1 MTWTVTIDAGNIEV
15 LSRIKGL
22 ETRPSSEEDV
32 GLLDGMHPAKKKYG
46 PSLARHWG
54 NPVREIN
61 PIRNHR
67 HWTEETLSAN
77 VLEF

>member
-1 MTWTVTIDAGNIEV
+1 MTWAVTIDAGNIEIP
-15 LSRIKGL
+15 SRIKGL
-22 ETRPSSEEDV
+22 ETRPSSEEDIWAWSTLV
-32 GLLDGMHPAKKKYG
+32 DRLIMSFAC
-46 PSLARHWG
+46 AAWG

-61 PIRNHR
+61 PIRNHL